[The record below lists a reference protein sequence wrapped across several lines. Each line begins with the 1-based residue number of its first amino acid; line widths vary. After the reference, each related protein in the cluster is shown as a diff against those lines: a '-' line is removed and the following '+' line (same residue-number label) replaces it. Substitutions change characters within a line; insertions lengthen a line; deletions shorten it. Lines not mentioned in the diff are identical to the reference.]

1 MLTLFLIIHFIG
13 LCIGVGASLCNALLN
28 LYLTQQ
34 NKGDIPQETRSI
46 ITSYLFHLGIIGLAL
61 LVISGIVL
69 MVFYHPFVTLSFL
82 FWLKLFVV
90 SILIALIYQAK
101 QLFKEPN
108 PSHRTVTQ
116 LTRIRLFNPAL
127 SLSIVI
133 LAVLAF
139 Q

>member
-1 MLTLFLIIHFIG
+1 VLTLFLIIHFIG

-28 LYLTQQ
+28 QYLAQQ
-34 NKGDIPQETRSI
+34 NKGDFSQETRRM
-46 ITSYLFHLGIIGLAL
+46 ITLYLFHLSIIGLSL

-69 MVFYHPFVTLSFL
+69 MVFYHPFVTLSSL

-90 SILIALIYQAK
+90 SILITLIYQAK
-101 QLFKEPN
+101 KLFKEPCPN
-108 PSHRTVTQ
+108 HRTATQ
-116 LTRIRLFNPAL
+116 LTRIRLLSPTL